1 VRWVA
6 TSLSARSLS
15 DDLRESTDRM
25 SNLVKAI
32 KAYTYMDQASLQE
45 VDVHDGIE
53 ATLTILNHKLKHTQI
68 KIERRFDPN
77 LPRVCVYG
85 SELNQVWTN
94 LLDNAIDALG
104 DTGTITVTTAPWH
117 ETGVE
122 VTIADDGPGIP
133 EDVQRRVFEPF
144 YTTKAVGSGTGLGL
158 DTTLRIIRD
167 RHDGDVRLQSRPGRT
182 TFSVRLPRAPRRA

>member
-1 VRWVA
+1 
-6 TSLSARSLS
+6 
-15 DDLRESTDRM
+15 M

-45 VDVHDGIE
+45 IDVHDGLD

-68 KIERRFDPN
+68 SVERRYDPD

-104 DTGTITVTTAPWH
+104 DTGTITITTTPWH
-117 ETGVE
+117 GTGVE

-133 EDVQRRVFEPF
+133 AEVQRRVFEPF

-182 TFSVRLPRAPRRA
+182 AFSVRLPRSPQRA

>member
-1 VRWVA
+1 
-6 TSLSARSLS
+6 
-15 DDLRESTDRM
+15 M
-25 SNLVKAI
+25 SGLVKAI
-32 KAYTYMDQASLQE
+32 KSYTYMDQAALQE
-45 VDVHDGIE
+45 VDVHEGID
-53 ATLTILNHKLKHTQI
+53 ATLTILNHKLKHTRIQV
-68 KIERRFDPN
+68 ERRYAPD

-104 DTGTITVTTAPWH
+104 ETGTITIATAPWH

-133 EDVQRRVFEPF
+133 EDAQRRVFDPF

-158 DTTLRIIRD
+158 GTSMRIVRE
-167 RHDGDVRLQSRPGRT
+167 RHSGDVRLRSRPGET
-182 TFSVRLPRAPRRA
+182 VFTVRLPRKPR